1 MKRNFAH
8 RKKKS
13 LTIQRQPVG
22 YVDDDIYMLHQILHS
37 EYCVHECLS
46 KIYINAKRI
55 NTCISD
61 NYYQN
66 DVII

>member
-1 MKRNFAH
+1 MKRNVAH
-8 RKKKS
+8 RKKWFDYVE
-13 LTIQRQPVG
+13 TACR
-22 YVDDDIYMLHQILHS
+22 YVDDDLYRLHQIMQS

-55 NTCISD
+55 NTCISN

-66 DVII
+66 DVIN